1 MVSDV
6 SVQYRIEESS
16 KNMKILGKLSKN
28 FKKMEKMFLKNFI
41 WNIVLDEPWIFYSY
55 QIFKILEK
63 QGLNVDLKFKDY

>member
-63 QGLNVDLKFKDY
+63 QGLNVDLKFKYY